1 MHAQVHREVRNR
13 ILKFLSFI
21 FFVCRIQVVL
31 MDFLKQVLLQVLAR
45 ESRRLSTLR
54 RRTRSKQRR
63 RGKQMRQKE
72 RSKLPQ

>member
-1 MHAQVHREVRNR
+1 
-13 ILKFLSFI
+13 
-21 FFVCRIQVVL
+21 

-54 RRTRSKQRR
+54 RSTLRRRTRSTLRR
-63 RGKQMRQKE
+63 RTRSNQRQRVKQMRQKE